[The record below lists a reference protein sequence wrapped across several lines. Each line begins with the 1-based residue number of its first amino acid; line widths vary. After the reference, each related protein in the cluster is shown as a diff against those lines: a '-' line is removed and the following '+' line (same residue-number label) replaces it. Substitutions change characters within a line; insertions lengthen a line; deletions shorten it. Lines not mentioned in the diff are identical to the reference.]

1 MLILL
6 LCLSMALIVYTLIV
20 TRSKEQGNDS
30 VKRRMSALTKDMSV
44 EGIHGE
50 VLAESERNRKKN
62 ERKGII
68 KVSEA
73 LENKLA
79 MAGVKLSAKEYLYL
93 WMGITIV
100 PIFLLAI
107 FGVNPITYLAIGVI
121 GLAVPPLLVERA
133 CKKRKELFNRQLG
146 EALMVMGNCVRS
158 GYTFQQAMESIATDM
173 KPPISTEFAHVLR
186 ETRYGLPFDDA
197 MEHMKKR
204 VDNKEFEL
212 LVTAVTIS
220 NQVGANLSDMLDL
233 ISFTIRDRLKLRD
246 EAKVLTTQ
254 GRFSG
259 FIVGALP
266 LLLGLAMMIMNPTYI
281 GTFFESTIGIVM
293 LIIGAVMEV
302 IGFIVVNKIVDIKY

>member
-6 LCLSMALIVYTLIV
+6 LCLCVALIVYTLIV
-20 TRSKEQGNDS
+20 TNSKKQGTDS
-30 VKRRMSALTKDMSV
+30 VKRRLSALSKDMNV

-62 ERKGII
+62 ENKGFI
-68 KVSEA
+68 KVSET

-79 MAGVKLSAKEYLYL
+79 IAGVKLSAKEYLYL
-93 WMGITIV
+93 WLGVTVV
-100 PIFLLAI
+100 PMFLLAI
-107 FGVNPITYLAIGVI
+107 FGVNPITYLAIGAV
-121 GLAVPPLLVERA
+121 GLAVPPLLIERA

-146 EALMVMGNCVRS
+146 EALIVMGNCVRS

-186 ETRYGLPFDDA
+186 ETKYGLSFDEA
-197 MEHMKKR
+197 MEHMKQR
-204 VDNKEFEL
+204 VENKEFEL

-220 NQVGANLSDMLDL
+220 NQVGANLSDMLEL
-233 ISFTIRDRLKLRD
+233 ISNTIRDRLKLRE
-246 EAKVLTTQ
+246 EAKVLTSQ
-254 GRFSG
+254 GRLSG

-266 LLLGLAMMIMNPTYI
+266 IILGLAMMIMNPEYI
-281 GTFFESTIGIVM
+281 GSFFESTIGKVM
-293 LIIGAVMEV
+293 LAVGAVMEV